1 MRSFARD
8 DWWLHESNKYK
19 PVSVEEEGKPQ

>member
-19 PVSVEEEGKPQ
+19 PVSAEASVGIS